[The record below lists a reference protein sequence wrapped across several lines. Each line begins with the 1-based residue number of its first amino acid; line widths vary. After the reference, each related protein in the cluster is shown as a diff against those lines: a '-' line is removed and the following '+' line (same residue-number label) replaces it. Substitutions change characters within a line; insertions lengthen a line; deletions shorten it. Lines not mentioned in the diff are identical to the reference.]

1 MAGHGGRE
9 VLWYILRGEPRDG
22 DHQGHHLENLEPALA
37 ALNSLNLVKEFRQ
50 SHGTDGLHWMAEKAS
65 TGGSS
70 GGAHLTEAAQGMAAV
85 PTMQIQPG
93 GLWAPSLRAALA
105 GT

>member
-9 VLWYILRGEPRDG
+9 VLWYILRGEPCDG

-37 ALNSLNLVKEFRQ
+37 ALNSLNLVKEFRK

-70 GGAHLTEAAQGMAAV
+70 GGKTHTLTRLPTQG
-85 PTMQIQPG
+85 IRY
-93 GLWAPSLRAALA
+93 PSQHR
-105 GT
+105 